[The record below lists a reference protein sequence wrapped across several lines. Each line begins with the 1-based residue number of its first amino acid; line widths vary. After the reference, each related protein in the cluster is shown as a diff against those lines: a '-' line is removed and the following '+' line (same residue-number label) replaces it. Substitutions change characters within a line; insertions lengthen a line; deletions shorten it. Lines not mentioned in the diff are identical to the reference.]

1 MIDFNQP
8 LLYLNGTVLA
18 ERWQHSQATNC
29 TLGQENTDQVSALA
43 PAPGIFLDI
52 SSSAE
57 CDGQVISWSLCYYRT
72 SVFNEQYQVEFQ
84 VWRRTSNNRYSMIG
98 AAMQTVTAAYFQ
110 DTAFNCR
117 NFPLSESNYISIES
131 GDLLGAHIV
140 ENTHTTT
147 NTLLRVLGFTTTTG
161 DDQDMLFYTDQVSSS
176 TLQANELTR
185 VDGAKLHIS
194 ASILGK
200 ECTGV

>member
-1 MIDFNQP
+1 M
-8 LLYLNGTVLA
+8 LA
-18 ERWQHSQATNC
+18 ARWQHSQATNC

-57 CDGQVISWSLCYYRT
+57 CDGQVTSWSLCYYRT
-72 SVFNEQYQVEFQ
+72 FVIDEQYQVEFQ
-84 VWRRTSNNRYSMIG
+84 VWRRASINQYSMIG
-98 AAMQTVTAAYFQ
+98 AVRQTVTVAFFQ

-117 NFPLSESNYISIES
+117 NFPLSESDYISIES

-140 ENTHTTT
+140 ENTQRTT
-147 NTLLRVLGFTTTTG
+147 NTLLRVLGSTTTTTG

-185 VDGAKLHIS
+185 LDGAKLHIS